1 MASIPTFSSYSLLL
15 KPNNTNTL
23 FPNSNSSSSS
33 SSSCTLSLL
42 PLFGTKL
49 TLQRPISS
57 TRSISIANFSA
68 TSETVP
74 FNLPTDPNP
83 QSDEVQKNPNPNPK
97 PKWSARAIRSYAMA
111 ENEVRVLKYPK
122 IGTESLLM
130 GILIEGTS
138 KAAKFL
144 RANGITFFKVQ
155 EQTLE
160 LLGKSNYFFS
170 TPRPTPLTEPLK
182 KVLDSAVNEKLKS
195 GNVYVREKISVGG
208 KLIKCHGCNRMYYT
222 ENRSY
227 YDKDLGE
234 EGETNVTHLLLAIWS
249 QEESAGRKIL
259 ATLGFND
266 EKAEEIAKTAASG
279 DIDWSFQKEA

>member
-33 SSSCTLSLL
+33 CTLSLS

-57 TRSISIANFSA
+57 SRSISITNFSA

-74 FNLPTDPNP
+74 FNLPTDLNP
-83 QSDEVQKNPNPNPK
+83 QSDKPQKNPN
-97 PKWSARAIRSYAMA
+97 PKWSARALKSYAMA
-111 ENEVRVLKYPK
+111 EVEVRKLKYPK
-122 IGTESLLM
+122 VGTESLLM

-155 EQTLE
+155 EKTFE
-160 LLGKSNYFFS
+160 ILGKSDYFFVS
-170 TPRPTPLTEPLK
+170 PVPPPMTEPLQK
-182 KVLDSAVNEKLKS
+182 ALDLAVNEKLKS
-195 GNVYVREKISVGG
+195 G
-208 KLIKCHGCNRMYYT
+208 
-222 ENRSY
+222 
-227 YDKDLGE
+227 LGE
-234 EGETNVTHLLLAIWS
+234 EGEINVTHLLLGIWS
-249 QEESAGRKIL
+249 LEEGAGRKVL
-259 ATLGFND
+259 SALGFND
-266 EKAEEIAKTAASG
+266 EKAKEIAKTAASG
-279 DIDWSFQKEA
+279 DIDWSFQKKA

>member
-23 FPNSNSSSSS
+23 FPNSNSSSS

-195 GNVYVREKISVGG
+195 G
-208 KLIKCHGCNRMYYT
+208 
-222 ENRSY
+222 
-227 YDKDLGE
+227 E